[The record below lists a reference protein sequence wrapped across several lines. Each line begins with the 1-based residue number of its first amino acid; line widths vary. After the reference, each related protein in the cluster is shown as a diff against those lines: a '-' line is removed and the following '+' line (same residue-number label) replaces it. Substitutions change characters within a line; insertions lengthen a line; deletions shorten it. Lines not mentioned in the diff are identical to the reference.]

1 MKLSMKLSMKR
12 NGVVLLT
19 CVGLGLLVLI
29 GAGAQGSATFTGL
42 RWVPDFSPPTNMP
55 VFPTNLR
62 TDRATPPPQAGHHI
76 STTIDLRPIVWII
89 AGIAVLV
96 AVLLVVRW
104 LLRRQP
110 RTAEAIQ
117 APEVSAAEEAVAEQ
131 EAAEPSTPVVRRGLR
146 QAIDDLASERE
157 PHDAIVKAWL
167 GLQDAAEEA
176 GVRRRLAETP
186 TEFTRRILARVP
198 ADIDAVDV
206 LLHCYLQVRFGD
218 HPATNADVDRVRQS
232 LESLAASW
240 ESVRRP

>member
-1 MKLSMKLSMKR
+1 MKLGMKR
-12 NGVVLLT
+12 NGAILLT
-19 CVGLGLLVLI
+19 FVGLGIVVLI
-29 GAGAQGSATFTGL
+29 GAGAQGAATFSGV
-42 RWVPDFSPPTNMP
+42 RWIPDFSPPTNVP

-62 TDRATPPPQAGHHI
+62 TDRATPPPQAGHHT
-76 STTIDLRPIVWII
+76 STTLDLGLIAWVV
-89 AGIAVLV
+89 AGIAAII
-96 AVLLVVRW
+96 AVLLIIRW

-117 APEVSAAEEAVAEQ
+117 APEVSAAEEPVEEQ
-131 EAAEPSTPVVRRGLR
+131 EPAQPSTPVVRRGLR

-176 GVRRRLAETP
+176 GVSRRLAETP

-198 ADIDAVDV
+198 ADTHAVDV
-206 LLHCYLQVRFGD
+206 LLRCYLQVRFGD
-218 HPATNADVDRVRQS
+218 HPATTADVESVRQS

-240 ESVRRP
+240 DSVRRP

>member
-1 MKLSMKLSMKR
+1 MKLGMKR
-12 NGVVLLT
+12 NGAVLLT
-19 CVGLGLLVLI
+19 CVGLGFLVLI
-29 GAGAQGSATFTGL
+29 GAGAQGAASFSGV

-62 TDRATPPPQAGHHI
+62 TDRPTPPPQAGHHI
-76 STTIDLRPIVWII
+76 STTIELGLIVWIV
-89 AGIAVLV
+89 AGIAALI
-96 AVLLVVRW
+96 AVLLVIRW

-110 RTAEAIQ
+110 RMAEVIH
-117 APEVSAAEEAVAEQ
+117 APEVSAAEEPVAEQ
-131 EAAEPSTPVVRRGLR
+131 EKAEPSMPVVRRGLR
-146 QAIDDLASERE
+146 QAIADLARERE

-176 GVRRRLAETP
+176 GVSRRLAETP

-198 ADIDAVDV
+198 ADIDAVDM
-206 LLHCYLQVRFGD
+206 LLRCYLQVRFGD
-218 HPATNADVDRVRQS
+218 HPATNADVERVRLS